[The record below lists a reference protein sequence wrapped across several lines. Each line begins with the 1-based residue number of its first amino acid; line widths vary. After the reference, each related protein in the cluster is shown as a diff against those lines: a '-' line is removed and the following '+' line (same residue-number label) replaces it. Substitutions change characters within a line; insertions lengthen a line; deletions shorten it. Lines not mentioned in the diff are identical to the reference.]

1 MAERRWNYMKHFFKL
16 GRLFKE
22 LFSNPNKMQVPV
34 DYYK

>member
-1 MAERRWNYMKHFFKL
+1 MKNLSKL

-22 LFSNPNKMQVPV
+22 LFSNPNKMEAPV